1 MGNHA
6 DYLRWARKGKVRDG
20 RVDKEGRP
28 LEGTL
33 RGWLVFENGNGL
45 LTTNEQPE
53 ETIAFDLEELMGDGD
68 GNLIQF
74 GEWNPTPWKVAS
86 HPGKSGNEESRR

>member
-1 MGNHA
+1 M
-6 DYLRWARKGKVRDG
+6 
-20 RVDKEGRP
+20 
-28 LEGTL
+28 
-33 RGWLVFENGNGL
+33 VFENGNGL

-74 GEWNPTPWKVAS
+74 GE
-86 HPGKSGNEESRR
+86 